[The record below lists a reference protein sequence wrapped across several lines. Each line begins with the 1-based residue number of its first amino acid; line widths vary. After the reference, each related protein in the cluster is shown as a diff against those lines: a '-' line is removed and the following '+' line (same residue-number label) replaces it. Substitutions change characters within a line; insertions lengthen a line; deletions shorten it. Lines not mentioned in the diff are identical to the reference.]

1 MTLIQNI
8 DELFQTVYSPL
19 DESTILHLN
28 KQCPGDLNNV
38 VVGLE
43 KQCFGLMCMDDT
55 DKIIYRLFYANGET
69 ELQGDLIE
77 LTIDNPNRDNLVFY
91 FSQFLEHNYKGLDT
105 INTYNTFQKQTRT
118 LLEQIGYLTISPT
131 EFAKYGDPNP
141 LIMTKGVK
149 GIINVP
155 LIDKREFYKSFF
167 GNKDIKQLN
176 QGDEFVYI
184 MLNPRTNL
192 IKIGKSKDPKYREKT
207 LQGQEPE
214 IILVSFWKAPSAI
227 EKKLHKVFSNKRQ
240 RGEWFDLTYK
250 DLRKINE
257 LMQAYD

>member
-1 MTLIQNI
+1 MTQLQNI
-8 DELFQTVYSPL
+8 EELFQTVYSPL
-19 DESTILHLN
+19 DEPTILHLN
-28 KQCPGDLNNV
+28 KQCLGDLNNV

-55 DKIIYRLFYANGET
+55 DKIIYRLFYANGEA
-69 ELQGDLIE
+69 ELQGDIIE
-77 LTIDNPNRDNLVFY
+77 LTIDNPYRDRLVFY

-131 EFAKYGDPNP
+131 EFVKYGDPNP
-141 LIMTKGVK
+141 LIMAKDIK
-149 GIINVP
+149 GIIKIP

-167 GNKDIKQLN
+167 GNKDIKQLKR
-176 QGDEFVYI
+176 GEEFVYI
-184 MLNPRTNL
+184 MLNPRTDL
-192 IKIGKSKDPKYREKT
+192 VKIGRSKDPNYREKT

-227 EKKLHKVFSNKRQ
+227 EKKLHIEFSEKRQ
-240 RGEWFDLTYK
+240 RGEWFDLTFK
-250 DLRKINE
+250 DLKKINE
-257 LMQAYD
+257 LMKAYE

>member
-1 MTLIQNI
+1 MTPLQNI
-8 DELFQTVYSPL
+8 DEIFQTVYSPL
-19 DESTILHLN
+19 DEPAILHLN
-28 KQCPGDLNNV
+28 KQSPGDLNNV

-55 DKIIYRLFYANGET
+55 DKIIYRLFYVNGQT
-69 ELQGDLIE
+69 ELQGDIIE
-77 LTIDNPNRDNLVFY
+77 LTIDNPNRDYLVFY

-105 INTYNTFQKQTRT
+105 INTYNTFQRQTRT

-131 EFAKYGDPNP
+131 EFTKYGDPNP
-141 LIMTKGVK
+141 MIMAKGVK

-184 MLNPRTNL
+184 MLNPRTDL
-192 IKIGKSKDPKYREKT
+192 VKIGKSKDPNYREKT

-214 IILVSFWKAPSAI
+214 IILVSFWKAPKAI
-227 EKKLHKVFSNKRQ
+227 EKKLHNEFSDKRQ
-240 RGEWFDLTYK
+240 RGEWFDLTFK
-250 DLRKINE
+250 DLKKINE
-257 LMQAYD
+257 LMSVYD